1 MAWLP
6 GQTLAGSGVE
16 VAYAQISPS
25 RLTTAAHIRVPLNK
39 PPTVPPIG
47 PVKPGAAWS
56 CFLRS
61 ASLGR
66 PLQLAANRL
75 ICIQSANNEQIRI
88 FFIIILPPL
97 RCVWAQFVH
106 GIGVEI

>member
-39 PPTVPPIG
+39 PPTVPPIE

-75 ICIQSANNEQIRI
+75 ISIQTVNNDPIRI
-88 FFIIILPPL
+88 FFMIILVPFPL
-97 RCVWAQFVH
+97 CCAQL
-106 GIGVEI
+106 G